1 MTYLRRRLTGWVA
14 NTYKTTCIAQPHRVL
29 DHNRITSSLYRKI
42 ILRRFNEANDVASLC
57 HAFLSFLFRPDANN
71 RRSRKSLL
79 AIGLGENGP
88 GCQARGTDLDL
99 RRAGAVRSTDLRR
112 VSERVSGY
120 QSDNHAR

>member
-1 MTYLRRRLTGWVA
+1 MTYSRRRLTGWVA
-14 NTYKTTCIAQPHRVL
+14 NTYKTTCIALPHRVL
-29 DHNRITSSLYRKI
+29 DHSRITSSLYRKI

-57 HAFLSFLFRPDANN
+57 RVFLSCLFCPDLGD
-71 RRSRKSLL
+71 RRRRKSLL
-79 AIGLGENGP
+79 ATGLGEKGP